1 MDHSTIIFILQLLVL
16 IGAFVFGKYVKPN
29 IPAETFTDMA
39 SKFEII
45 VAWAEKFVAWAAYF
59 KKDKTGKEKME
70 AVISELR
77 DIADKYGIEITDNQL
92 KAIAQA
98 AYDQM
103 IKGENKENIDLGSL
117 ISVIGSIPKAEDK
130 SDEIKPVPLPVYEP
144 PKVER
149 KEPDL
154 VINAD
159 DIINGNI
166 TVPKDMINGITFYSN
181 DELNKSEDESSDSA
195 ESTEIINPEPE
206 DEVDPNKDTIT
217 YSNPNGTV
225 FITGN
230 NKNGFFDQDGNRIP

>member
-1 MDHSTIIFILQLLVL
+1 MDHSTIIFILQLIVL
-16 IGAFVFGKYVKPN
+16 IAAFLFGKYIKPN
-29 IPAETFTDMA
+29 IPSETFNDVA

-103 IKGENKENIDLGSL
+103 VKGENKENIDLGSL
-117 ISVIGSIPKAEDK
+117 ISIIGSIPKAEESND
-130 SDEIKPVPLPVYEP
+130 IAKPVPMPVYEP
-144 PKVER
+144 PKIHAIE
-149 KEPDL
+149 EPGIT
-154 VINAD
+154 INAD

-166 TVPKDMINGITFYSN
+166 TVPSESVQGIKFYN
-181 DELNKSEDESSDSA
+181 DETNSDDISDNINSKDNELSSDINFNA
-195 ESTEIINPEPE
+195 DTEEN
-206 DEVDPNKDTIT
+206 IT
-217 YSNPNGTV
+217 YTNSTGSI
-225 FITGN
+225 FISGN
-230 NKNGFFDQDGNRIP
+230 NKDGFFDQDGNRIP